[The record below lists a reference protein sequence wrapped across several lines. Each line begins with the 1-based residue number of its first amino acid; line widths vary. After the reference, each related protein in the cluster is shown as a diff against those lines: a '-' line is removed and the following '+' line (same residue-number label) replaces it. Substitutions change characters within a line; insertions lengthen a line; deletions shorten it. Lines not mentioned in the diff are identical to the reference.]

1 MDSLK
6 IPKGGNSNASG
17 GAGGKPTGSVP
28 ITVRFNAGDE
38 CIDDIF
44 QSFHNS
50 NSSGGGVGAGVVAG
64 GNGSVGGG
72 GGGGSAGGGGPNA
85 GGGDSLS
92 SSPSQHHQLQAQQNV
107 DDVNTRNNFLQ
118 GNFFNRKRSGSI
130 EGVSP
135 TSSGPNLIAALAGS
149 DTPTVGTW
157 KLIKGK
163 VSQTFEDIKSSKTTT
178 QVLSASVPRV
188 ENPRQYYTQQIN
200 DPDSDTEN
208 PTTHSSISD
217 DLLFDLERKSPHF
230 KGGDSDSSA
239 DGEPLPEAEVER
251 SRLRRGLA
259 NLKSKVKSKTQHTHH
274 HSHQSHQSHSPS
286 QQQPGLA
293 TAALSTAT
301 ISTAFGTAAIK
312 PMKKEPAG
320 PPPVSSN
327 TSLRD
332 ALMRRRRP
340 SPTEQNERA
349 NVSPRVEPA
358 ESQATV
364 TDKKVSSKTKKR
376 GVISG
381 KKEVEIESGVEMM
394 EDTLPTL
401 PHDAAGSPEEPK
413 TSSRNRHDLHLH
425 FGKSRSNKASP
436 PHTEGLPADA
446 ETIKHQN
453 ELETL
458 RHAAE
463 ILQRE
468 SDREREQ
475 HLQPKKKF
483 AATMPISRL
492 AVLIVVLLLP
502 VHGFIRGVLACLMSF
517 AIADSL
523 SVLARSIIYKFFQ
536 HHPEGTDFEIPDYT
550 KMPICEVPAVE
561 EHKTIKSY
569 AGWMNEIFSYDPLT
583 YHITQTN
590 SVYLRLDGTYLRVST
605 TTARIPKR
613 IMWNEPPIDIKHV
626 HFTSHRVFN
635 LLGCSVELLPLGLAR
650 KRYFNRKYPIQLI
663 IKNGAEEET
672 QQEPSEN
679 PSTQLS
685 ARGSKSDLASMDSR
699 MSQVSSDI
707 LEQLGESKEKVTNL
721 QDIDFAATVM
731 NADLQQLQDN
741 TQNNDSLIPC
751 GDEVR
756 LILFS
761 RGDREKED
769 WYRRFVAASE
779 GDVHD
784 QMLRLP
790 NLKFVDDAELQR
802 AAAKAAQMP
811 LDLRDNATPENE
823 NHAETES
830 HVLPADI
837 APPLVVEGGKMAKG
851 DAFKDIP
858 DDMEVVPSPTDT
870 FEGLLMSSCAARNP
884 PDYIRFMAIYQSACK
899 DPKIAVQSKP
909 KALDKNEK
917 SRRSKRNAK
926 DLWKGIDQSLFLGP
940 SGSVVWANVLIGRV
954 LYSCLHDNMVKDKIK
969 ELLQKKI
976 SAIKLPSFIED
987 VVITKINLGDTPPLI
1002 HRVSQ
1007 PMLDERGTW
1016 VDADITYEGLLQ
1028 LTVTTKLNL
1037 MRIKQQKRPTDPL
1050 NITVPNP
1057 INTGPNAP
1065 PVANFTVVPP
1075 IVIADGEGAS
1085 RSSTNARLYAD
1096 DPNNVDEVSS
1106 NVIFD
1111 SDAESTGDSDTDPES
1126 LNAPTATGTT
1136 PNIGTTATTTGQA
1149 VQADGSLAA
1158 ATDYHFIP
1166 TAPGNARRI
1175 FRIVDRIAASN
1186 FFQYATDLPVVQRAI
1201 ENMNTN
1207 ITLRVDLR
1215 GLVGRGVIN
1224 IPPPPSDRI
1233 WLSFRGPPRLW
1244 LSAKPALGEK
1254 SVDYSIVTSIIES
1267 KLCEVVNKFLVYPN
1281 MVDVTIPFLGQPT
1294 YEYLRGEK
1302 TSKKPTE

>member
-6 IPKGGNSNASG
+6 IPKGGNSNAAG

-50 NSSGGGVGAGVVAG
+50 NNSGGGVGGAGVVAG

-72 GGGGSAGGGGPNA
+72 GGGVGSGGGGGGPNA

-135 TSSGPNLIAALAGS
+135 TSTGPNLIAALAGS

-163 VSQTFEDIKSSKTTT
+163 VSQTLEDIKSSKNTT
-178 QVLSASVPRV
+178 QVLSASVPKV
-188 ENPRQYYTQQIN
+188 ESSRQYFPQQTN
-200 DPDSDTEN
+200 EPDSDPEN

-217 DLLFDLERKSPHF
+217 DLPFDLERKSPHL

-239 DGEPLPEAEVER
+239 DGELLPEGEIER

-259 NLKSKVKSKTQHTHH
+259 NLKSKVKSKTHH
-274 HSHQSHQSHSPS
+274 HTHQSHSPS
-286 QQQPGLA
+286 QQQPGLT
-293 TAALSTAT
+293 TAALSSAT

-312 PMKKEPAG
+312 PMKKEPTG
-320 PPPVSSN
+320 PSSAASSS
-327 TSLRD
+327 SLRD

-340 SPTEQNERA
+340 SPTEQA
-349 NVSPRVEPA
+349 AAMSRVEPA
-358 ESQATV
+358 ESQPTV
-364 TDKKVSSKTKKR
+364 AEKKSNAKTKKR
-376 GVISG
+376 GIISG

-394 EDTLPTL
+394 EDTLPTT
-401 PHDAAGSPEEPK
+401 PQTSAANAEEPRS
-413 TSSRNRHDLHLH
+413 SSRNRQDLRLQ
-425 FGKSRSNKASP
+425 FDKSSSNKASP
-436 PHTEGLPADA
+436 PQIPSGLPADGD
-446 ETIKHQN
+446 TIKRQN

-463 ILQRE
+463 ILERE
-468 SDREREQ
+468 NDRERER
-475 HLQPKKKF
+475 HLQPKKRF
-483 AATMPISRL
+483 TADMPISRL

-517 AIADSL
+517 AIVDSL
-523 SVLARSIIYKFFQ
+523 SVLARSIIYKFFE

-583 YHITQTN
+583 YHISQTN

-613 IMWNEPPIDIKHV
+613 IMWNEQPIDIKHI

-663 IKNGAEEET
+663 IKNGAEEDT
-672 QQEPSEN
+672 QQEPSEIQ
-679 PSTQLS
+679 STQLS
-685 ARGSKSDLASMDSR
+685 ARGSKSDLTSMDSR
-699 MSQVSSDI
+699 MSQVSTDI
-707 LEQLGESKEKVTNL
+707 YEQYGESKEKSSSNV

-741 TQNNDSLIPC
+741 TLNKDGLIPC

-802 AAAKAAQMP
+802 VAAKAAQMHMES
-811 LDLRDNATPENE
+811 REGVANANE
-823 NHAETES
+823 DHAETES
-830 HVLPADI
+830 HVLPADM
-837 APPLVVEGGKMAKG
+837 APPLVVEGKPEKG
-851 DAFKDIP
+851 ETFKDIP
-858 DDMEVVPSPTDT
+858 DDMEVVPSPTDA

-899 DPKIAVQSKP
+899 DAKIPVHSKP
-909 KALDKNEK
+909 NSTLEKMQK
-917 SRRSKRNAK
+917 SRRSKRHAK

-1016 VDADITYEGLLQ
+1016 VDADVTYEGLLQ

-1037 MRIKQQKRPTDPL
+1037 MRIKQQKRPQDPF

-1057 INTGPNAP
+1057 VNTGPNVP
-1065 PVANFTVVPP
+1065 STTNFTVVPP
-1075 IVIADGEGAS
+1075 IVIADAEGAGRNS
-1085 RSSTNARLYAD
+1085 SNLRSFT
-1096 DPNNVDEVSS
+1096 DEAGNTDEGSS

-1126 LNAPTATGTT
+1126 LNAPTATGSTMNT
-1136 PNIGTTATTTGQA
+1136 GASTTAAGQ
-1149 VQADGSLAA
+1149 GSSQGDAGAGAGA

-1254 SVDYSIVTSIIES
+1254 SVDYSIVTGIIES
-1267 KLCEVVNKFLVYPN
+1267 KLCEVVNKFLVFPN

-1302 TSKKPTE
+1302 TRKKSSE

>member
-6 IPKGGNSNASG
+6 IPKGGNSNAAG

-50 NSSGGGVGAGVVAG
+50 NNSGGGGAGIVAG
-64 GNGSVGGG
+64 GNGSVGG
-72 GGGGSAGGGGPNA
+72 SAGGGGGPNA

-130 EGVSP
+130 ESVSP

-178 QVLSASVPRV
+178 QVLSASVPKV
-188 ENPRQYYTQQIN
+188 ESPRQYFPQQIN

-239 DGEPLPEAEVER
+239 DGEPLPEGEVER

-274 HSHQSHQSHSPS
+274 HSHQSHSTS

-293 TAALSTAT
+293 TAALSSAT
-301 ISTAFGTAAIK
+301 ISTAFQTAAIK

-320 PPPVSSN
+320 PSPVSSN

-340 SPTEQNERA
+340 SPTEQAERA
-349 NVSPRVEPA
+349 VAVQSA
-358 ESQATV
+358 ESQPTV
-364 TDKKVSSKTKKR
+364 TEKKTSSKIKKR
-376 GVISG
+376 GIIAG

-401 PHDAAGSPEEPK
+401 PKDAAESAEEPK
-413 TSSRNRHDLHLH
+413 TSSRNRYDLHLH
-425 FGKSRSNKASP
+425 FDKNSTNKTTP
-436 PHTEGLPADA
+436 PQTEGLPADA
-446 ETIKHQN
+446 KTIKHQSD
-453 ELETL
+453 LETL

-468 SDREREQ
+468 SDRERAQ

-635 LLGCSVELLPLGLAR
+635 LLGCNVELLPLGLAR

-679 PSTQLS
+679 QSTQLS
-685 ARGSKSDLASMDSR
+685 ARGSKSDLTSMDSR

-707 LEQLGESKEKVTNL
+707 LEQFGESKDKVTTNL

-741 TQNNDSLIPC
+741 TLNNDSLIPC

-756 LILFS
+756 LILFA

-811 LDLRDNATPENE
+811 LDPRDNATPENE
-823 NHAETES
+823 NHAEAES
-830 HVLPADI
+830 HVLPPDM
-837 APPLVVEGGKMAKG
+837 APPLMVEGGKLTKG
-851 DAFKDIP
+851 ETFKDIP
-858 DDMEVVPSPTDT
+858 DDMEVVPSPTDA

-899 DPKIAVQSKP
+899 DPKIPVQLKQ
-909 KALDKNEK
+909 KTLDKSEK
-917 SRRSKRNAK
+917 TRRSKRNAK

-1037 MRIKQQKRPTDPL
+1037 MRIKQQKRPIDPL
-1050 NITVPNP
+1050 NITVPNTV
-1057 INTGPNAP
+1057 NTGPNAP
-1065 PVANFTVVPP
+1065 NVTNFTVVPP
-1075 IVIADGEGAS
+1075 IVIADAEGTS
-1085 RSSTNARLYAD
+1085 RSSANARSFGD
-1096 DPNNVDEVSS
+1096 DTNNADEVSS

-1126 LNAPTATGTT
+1126 LNAPTAAGTT
-1136 PNIGTTATTTGQA
+1136 PNIGTSSTTAGQGS
-1149 VQADGSLAA
+1149 QADGGSAA
-1158 ATDYHFIP
+1158 GTDYHFIP

-1302 TSKKPTE
+1302 TSKKTTE

>member
-6 IPKGGNSNASG
+6 IPKGGSSNAAG
-17 GAGGKPTGSVP
+17 GGGGKPTGSVP

-50 NSSGGGVGAGVVAG
+50 NNSGSGAGVVGGTG

-72 GGGGSAGGGGPNA
+72 GGGGGGGGPNA

-92 SSPSQHHQLQAQQNV
+92 SSPSQHHQLQAQQNA
-107 DDVNTRNNFLQ
+107 DDVNARNNFLQ

-135 TSSGPNLIAALAGS
+135 TTSGPNLIAALSGN
-149 DTPTVGTW
+149 DTASVGTW

-178 QVLSASVPRV
+178 QATLSTSVPKA
-188 ENPRQYYTQQIN
+188 ESSRQYFQQQLN
-200 DPDSDTEN
+200 DPDSDPDN

-217 DLLFDLERKSPHF
+217 DLPFDLERKSPHL
-230 KGGDSDSSA
+230 KGGAESDSSVE
-239 DGEPLPEAEVER
+239 GEPLLEGEVER

-259 NLKSKVKSKTQHTHH
+259 NLKSKVKSKAHH
-274 HSHQSHQSHSPS
+274 HHHHHHNSQQTHGPS
-286 QQQPGLA
+286 QQQPGQA
-293 TAALSTAT
+293 TAALSSAT

-312 PMKKEPAG
+312 PMKKETAG
-320 PPPVSSN
+320 SNASS
-327 TSLRD
+327 TGSLVD
-332 ALMRRRRP
+332 TFMRRRRQ
-340 SPTEQNERA
+340 SPTDQADRA
-349 NVSPRVEPA
+349 APMVPTE
-358 ESQATV
+358 TV
-364 TDKKVSSKTKKR
+364 ARDNKKTAAKMKKH
-376 GVISG
+376 GIIAG

-394 EDTLPTL
+394 EDTLPTTAAN
-401 PHDAAGSPEEPK
+401 DAAAGAEEPSAS
-413 TSSRNRHDLHLH
+413 TANRHDLHLH
-425 FGKSRSNKASP
+425 FSKSTQDKP
-436 PHTEGLPADA
+436 PTPGQAHELPSKTEVRRR
-446 ETIKHQN
+446 QN

-458 RHAAE
+458 RQAAE
-463 ILQRE
+463 ILQQE
-468 SDREREQ
+468 NQ
-475 HLQPKKKF
+475 HEVDTLLRQPKRKF
-483 AATMPISRL
+483 AASMPISRL
-492 AVLIVVLLLP
+492 AALIVVLLLP

-523 SVLARSIIYKFFQ
+523 SIMARSFIYKFFE
-536 HHPEGTDFEIPDYT
+536 HHPERSDFEIPDYT
-550 KMPICEVPAVE
+550 NLPICEVPAVE

-583 YHITQTN
+583 YHISQTN

-605 TTARIPKR
+605 TNARIPKR
-613 IMWNEPPIDIKHV
+613 IMWNETPIELKHI

-663 IKNGAEEET
+663 IKNGTDEDAII
-672 QQEPSEN
+672 EPSEN

-685 ARGSKSDLASMDSR
+685 ARGSKSDLISVDSR

-707 LEQLGESKEKVTNL
+707 LEQYAETKEKVANM

-741 TQNNDSLIPC
+741 TQDTDNLIPC

-784 QMLRLP
+784 QVLRLP
-790 NLKFVDDAELQR
+790 NLKLIDDAELQR
-802 AAAKAAQMP
+802 AAAKAAQMRMEP
-811 LDLRDNATPENE
+811 VENE
-823 NHAETES
+823 NSVENES
-830 HVLPADI
+830 HVLPADM
-837 APPLVVEGGKMAKG
+837 APPLVVEGKTDKT
-851 DAFKDIP
+851 DKSETFKDIP

-884 PDYIRFMAIYQSACK
+884 PDYIRFMAIYQS
-899 DPKIAVQSKP
+899 
-909 KALDKNEK
+909 
-917 SRRSKRNAK
+917 RRSKRHAK
-926 DLWKGIDQSLFLGP
+926 ELWQGIDQSLFLGP
-940 SGSVVWANVLIGRV
+940 SGSVVWANVLVGRV

-987 VVITKINLGDTPPLI
+987 VIITKINLGDTPPLI

-1016 VDADITYEGLLQ
+1016 VDADVTYEGLLQ

-1037 MRIKQQKRPTDPL
+1037 MRIKQQKRPADVVT
-1050 NITVPNP
+1050 ITVPNP
-1057 INTGPNAP
+1057 LNQ
-1065 PVANFTVVPP
+1065 PVASVGGTTATATANATTIPP
-1075 IVIADGEGAS
+1075 INVIADGDTTNRTSLPS
-1085 RSSTNARLYAD
+1085 RLHLVEPSNID
-1096 DPNNVDEVSS
+1096 DVSNS
-1106 NVIFD
+1106 VIFD
-1111 SDAESTGDSDTDPES
+1111 SDAESSGDSDTDPES
-1126 LNAPTATGTT
+1126 TAAPTAANSATNIIGGAGT
-1136 PNIGTTATTTGQA
+1136 TTATGQTS
-1149 VQADGSLAA
+1149 QGDAA
-1158 ATDYHFIP
+1158 AGGAADYQHFMP

-1302 TSKKPTE
+1302 TKRAE